1 MKLKAAWFVMLGA
14 LLLAGAGPSGQKGTQ
29 SDAEKAKCI
38 AKCKSSCQKT
48 YDTCKKNATTKTAI
62 ESCQKSLD
70 TCNAIC
76 ANCGFSRSVSGITA
90 VAIRSLRR

>member
-1 MKLKAAWFVMLGA
+1 LKLKAALFVMMGA
-14 LLLAGAGPSGQKGTQ
+14 LVLAGSVSGQKGTQ

-48 YDTCKKNATTKTAI
+48 YDSCKKNATTKTAI

-70 TCNAIC
+70 TCNAVC
-76 ANCGFSRSVSGITA
+76 ANMACG
-90 VAIRSLRR
+90 